1 VAVAVSQVLTFGLA
15 AWHMATRFHVSFRGV
30 RPLLAVALCG
40 WTAVAGLLWMG
51 ADGLASGLVLVVG
64 ILFWQAFLLRP
75 GEWSLA
81 RRLAGLALSRGVPHA

>member
-1 VAVAVSQVLTFGLA
+1 
-15 AWHMATRFHVSFRGV
+15 
-30 RPLLAVALCG
+30 
-40 WTAVAGLLWMG
+40 MG